1 MTGAA
6 LVHYFLFFRRRTI
19 SPATVNTTRQMPI
32 IILAFMFVFL
42 LFLSEG
48 EERHYASSQERNTG
62 KSTPQ
67 RIFVVSPVLGISG
80 GGAIVTV

>member
-1 MTGAA
+1 
-6 LVHYFLFFRRRTI
+6 
-19 SPATVNTTRQMPI
+19 
-32 IILAFMFVFL
+32 MFVFL

-67 RIFVVSPVLGISG
+67 RDIRGISG
-80 GGAIVTV
+80 LGNIGRRRDRHRLIFVLNVLMRGNLHIITI